1 LDSRFPNIRER
12 NPGKGPAAWFCSE
25 QSHGTRRTAIPHTG
39 QDTTMTTAVAAG
51 IDAGKSYLDVGI
63 EPSRKHFRVANAAA
77 GIEDAIARLQQA
89 KVSKVVLEAIGP
101 FAQVAVRRLV
111 AAGFEVGL
119 INPRRIKAFREAEG
133 KRAKTDR
140 LDARLIARFAVQM
153 TDALRP
159 VPSESQQLLKVL
171 ATRRRQLV
179 EMIAMEKTRLKQ
191 ATDLELCQSH
201 RTAIAVLG
209 AERTRIEADL
219 EARLAA
225 DATAQR
231 RKFVLLSIPGFG
243 PAVSTTLIID
253 LPELGTLD
261 RRAIASLAGLAPH
274 PNQSGTSIGR
284 NQIGG
289 GRPCVRTALYMAG
302 LVASRCNPRF
312 RTEYQAMRANGKPAK
327 VAIIAI
333 ARKLLVLA
341 NSLLKQDCLY
351 DPDYADANIT
361 H

>member
-1 LDSRFPNIRER
+1 MT
-12 NPGKGPAAWFCSE
+12 AAF
-25 QSHGTRRTAIPHTG
+25 
-39 QDTTMTTAVAAG
+39 AAG
-51 IDAGKSYLDVGI
+51 VDAGKRYLDVGI

-77 GIEDAIARLQQA
+77 GIEDAITRLRCA
-89 KVSKVVLEAIGP
+89 GVHKVVLEAIGP
-101 FAQVAVRRLV
+101 FAHAAVRRLV
-111 AAGFEVGL
+111 AEGFEVGL

-159 VPSESQQLLKVL
+159 VPSESQQALKAL

-191 ATDLELCQSH
+191 VVEPWLCESH
-201 RTAIAVLG
+201 RAAIAALTI
-209 AERTRIEADL
+209 ERGRIEADI
-219 EARLAA
+219 ESRLATDQA
-225 DATAQR
+225 AM
-231 RKFVLLSIPGFG
+231 RKMTILISLPGFG
-243 PAVSTTLIID
+243 PAVTTTLITD

-274 PNQSGTSIGR
+274 PSQSGTSTGR

-302 LVASRCNPRF
+302 LVASRCDPRF
-312 RTEYQAMRANGKPAK
+312 RAEYKAMRADGKPAK
-327 VAIIAI
+327 VAIIAV

-341 NSLLKQDCLY
+341 NSLVKHDKLY
-351 DPDYADANIT
+351 DPGYSPQTTI

>member
-1 LDSRFPNIRER
+1 ME
-12 NPGKGPAAWFCSE
+12 AAL
-25 QSHGTRRTAIPHTG
+25 
-39 QDTTMTTAVAAG
+39 AAG
-51 IDAGKSYLDVGI
+51 IDAGKQYLDIGI
-63 EPSRKHFRVANAAA
+63 EPSRKHFRVTNAAA
-77 GIEDAIARLQQA
+77 GIEDVVTRLRGA
-89 KVSKVVLEAIGP
+89 GVRKVVLEAIGP
-101 FAQVAVRRLV
+101 FAQAAVKRLV
-111 AAGFEVGL
+111 AEGFEVGL

-140 LDARLIARFAVQM
+140 LDARLIARFAMQM

-159 VPSESQQLLKVL
+159 VPSENQQALKAL

-191 ATDLELCQSH
+191 VVEPCLCDSH
-201 RTAIAVLG
+201 RAAIAALST
-209 AERTRIEADL
+209 ERKRIEADIKS
-219 EARLAA
+219 RLAA
-225 DATAQR
+225 DQIGL
-231 RKFVLLSIPGFG
+231 RKMEILISLPGFG
-243 PAVSTTLIID
+243 PAITTTLITD

-274 PNQSGTSIGR
+274 PSQSGTSIGR

-302 LVASRCNPRF
+302 LVASRSNPRF
-312 RTEYQAMRANGKPAK
+312 RAEYKAMRADGKPAK
-327 VAIIAI
+327 VAIIAV

-341 NSLLKQDCLY
+341 NSLLKHDQIY
-351 DPDYADANIT
+351 DPEHSLGHAS

>member
-1 LDSRFPNIRER
+1 
-12 NPGKGPAAWFCSE
+12 
-25 QSHGTRRTAIPHTG
+25 
-39 QDTTMTTAVAAG
+39 MTVAVAAG
-51 IDAGKSYLDVGI
+51 IDAGKSYLDIGI
-63 EPSRKHFRVANAAA
+63 EPARRHFRVMNAPA
-77 GIEDAIARLQQA
+77 GIEDAVSRLQQA
-89 KVSKVVLEAIGP
+89 GVDRVVLEAIGP
-101 FAQVAVRRLV
+101 FAQPAVRRLV
-111 AAGFEVGL
+111 AAGFQVAL

-140 LDARLIARFAVQM
+140 LDARLIARFAIRM
-153 TDALRP
+153 SDALRP
-159 VPSESQQLLKVL
+159 LPSESQQELKAL

-191 ATDLELCQSH
+191 TVDPWLCESH
-201 RTAIAVLG
+201 RTAIATLS
-209 AERTRIEADL
+209 AERSRIEANLD
-219 EARLAA
+219 ARLTA
-225 DATAQR
+225 DAAAQR
-231 RKFVLLSIPGFG
+231 RRAILFSIPGFG
-243 PAVSTTLIID
+243 PAVSTTLITD

-312 RTEYQAMRANGKPAK
+312 RAEYRSMRADGKPAK
-327 VAIIAI
+327 VALIAV

-341 NSLLKQDCLY
+341 NTLVKQDRRY
-351 DPDYADANIT
+351 DPAYSGANIT

>member
-1 LDSRFPNIRER
+1 MM
-12 NPGKGPAAWFCSE
+12 AAL
-25 QSHGTRRTAIPHTG
+25 
-39 QDTTMTTAVAAG
+39 AAG
-51 IDAGKSYLDVGI
+51 IDAGKTYLDIGI

-89 KVSKVVLEAIGP
+89 GVGKVVLEAIGP
-101 FAQVAVRRLV
+101 FTQAAVTRLV

-119 INPRRIKAFREAEG
+119 VNPRRIKAFREAEG
-133 KRAKTDR
+133 RRAKTDR
-140 LDARLIARFAVQM
+140 LDARLIARFAVRM
-153 TDALRP
+153 TNALRP
-159 VPSESQQLLKVL
+159 VPTESQQALKAL

-191 ATDLELCQSH
+191 AADPLLCESH
-201 RTAIAVLG
+201 RTAIAALS
-209 AERTRIEADL
+209 AERARIEADID
-219 EARLAA
+219 ARLAA
-225 DATAQR
+225 DAAAT
-231 RKFVLLSIPGFG
+231 RKRAILLSVPGFG
-243 PAVSTTLIID
+243 PAVATTLITD

-274 PNQSGTSIGR
+274 PTQSGTSIGR

-302 LVASRCNPRF
+302 LVAGRCNPRF
-312 RTEYQAMRANGKPAK
+312 RTEYQAMRAEGKPAK
-327 VAIIAI
+327 VAIIAT

-341 NSLLKQDCLY
+341 NSLVKNDRLY
-351 DPDYADANIT
+351 DPAHVAANVT

>member
-1 LDSRFPNIRER
+1 M
-12 NPGKGPAAWFCSE
+12 
-25 QSHGTRRTAIPHTG
+25 TA
-39 QDTTMTTAVAAG
+39 MCAAG
-51 IDAGKSYLDVGI
+51 IDAGKTYLDIGI
-63 EPSRKHFRVANAAA
+63 EPSRKHFRVSNAAV
-77 GIEDAIARLQQA
+77 GIEDAIARLQRA
-89 KVSKVVLEAIGP
+89 GVGKVVLEAIGP
-101 FAQVAVRRLV
+101 FAQPIVTGLV

-119 INPRRIKAFREAEG
+119 VNPRRIKAYREAEG

-153 TDALRP
+153 TEPLRP
-159 VPSESQQLLKVL
+159 VPTASQQALKAL

-191 ATDLELCQSH
+191 VVDPLLCESH
-201 RTAIAVLG
+201 RIAIAVLG
-209 AERTRIEADL
+209 AERVRIEADID
-219 EARLAA
+219 ARLAA
-225 DATAQR
+225 DAAAT
-231 RKFVLLSIPGFG
+231 RKRAILLSVPGFG
-243 PAVSTTLIID
+243 PAVSSTLITD

-274 PNQSGTSIGR
+274 PSQSGTSIGR

-302 LVASRCNPRF
+302 LVAGRCDPRF
-312 RTEYQAMRANGKPAK
+312 KREYAAMRTDGKPAK

-341 NSLLKQDCLY
+341 NSLVKNDSLY
-351 DPDYADANIT
+351 DPTRTDATTIY
-361 H
+361 

>member
-1 LDSRFPNIRER
+1 MT
-12 NPGKGPAAWFCSE
+12 AAY
-25 QSHGTRRTAIPHTG
+25 
-39 QDTTMTTAVAAG
+39 AAG

-77 GIEDAIARLQQA
+77 GIDDAIARLQKA
-89 KVSKVVLEAIGP
+89 AVRKVVLEAIGP
-101 FAQVAVRRLV
+101 FAQAAVTRLV

-119 INPRRIKAFREAEG
+119 VNPRRIKAFREAEG
-133 KRAKTDR
+133 GRAKTDR

-159 VPSESQQLLKVL
+159 VPTESQQALKAL

-179 EMIAMEKTRLKQ
+179 EMVAMEKTRLKQ
-191 ATDLELCQSH
+191 TADPWLCESH
-201 RTAIAVLG
+201 RAAIATLG
-209 AERTRIEADL
+209 AERARIETEI

-225 DATAQR
+225 DAAAT
-231 RKFVLLSIPGFG
+231 RKRTILVSMPGFG
-243 PAVSTTLIID
+243 PAVSATLITD

-274 PNQSGTSIGR
+274 PSQSGTSIGR

-312 RTEYQAMRANGKPAK
+312 RAEYQAMRASGKPAK
-327 VAIIAI
+327 VAIIAV

-341 NSLLKQDCLY
+341 NSLIKNDSLY
-351 DPDYADANIT
+351 DPNRTNANII

>member
-1 LDSRFPNIRER
+1 M
-12 NPGKGPAAWFCSE
+12 
-25 QSHGTRRTAIPHTG
+25 TA
-39 QDTTMTTAVAAG
+39 AVAAG
-51 IDAGKSYLDVGI
+51 IDAGKSYLDIGI
-63 EPSRKHFRVANAAA
+63 APSGKHFRVANVAT

-89 KVSKVVLEAIGP
+89 EVRKVVLEAIGP
-101 FAQVAVRRLV
+101 YAQAAVTQLV
-111 AAGFEVGL
+111 TAGFEVGL

-140 LDARLIARFAVQM
+140 LDARLIARFAVRM

-159 VPSESQQLLKVL
+159 VPTESQRVLKAL
-171 ATRRRQLV
+171 AARRRQLV
-179 EMIAMEKTRLKQ
+179 EMMAMEKTRLKQ
-191 ATDLELCQSH
+191 ATDPWLCESH
-201 RTAIAVLG
+201 RTAIAALG
-209 AERTRIEADL
+209 TERARIEAGLD
-219 EARLAA
+219 ARLAA
-225 DATAQR
+225 DTAAKR
-231 RKFVLLSIPGFG
+231 RRVILLSVPGFG
-243 PAVSTTLIID
+243 PAVSSTLITD

-274 PNQSGTSIGR
+274 PTQSGTSIGR

-312 RTEYQAMRANGKPAK
+312 RAEYRAMRADGKPAK
-327 VAIIAI
+327 VAIIAV

-341 NSLLKQDCLY
+341 NSLAKKDSLY
-351 DPDYADANIT
+351 DPNHANANIV

>member
-1 LDSRFPNIRER
+1 MT
-12 NPGKGPAAWFCSE
+12 AAC
-25 QSHGTRRTAIPHTG
+25 
-39 QDTTMTTAVAAG
+39 AAG
-51 IDAGKSYLDVGI
+51 IDAGKMYLDIGI
-63 EPSRKHFRVANAAA
+63 EPSRKHFRVANEAA
-77 GIEDAIARLQQA
+77 GIEDAIARLQHA
-89 KVSKVVLEAIGP
+89 GVGKVVLEAIGP
-101 FAQVAVRRLV
+101 FAQPVVSRLV
-111 AAGFEVGL
+111 TAGFEVGL
-119 INPRRIKAFREAEG
+119 VNPRRIKAFREAEG

-153 TDALRP
+153 TEALRP
-159 VPSESQQLLKVL
+159 VPTESQQALKTL

-191 ATDLELCQSH
+191 AVDPWLCESH
-201 RTAIAVLG
+201 RTAIAALST
-209 AERTRIEADL
+209 ERARIEADID
-219 EARLAA
+219 ARLAV
-225 DATAQR
+225 DGRST
-231 RKFVLLSIPGFG
+231 RKRTILISLPGFG
-243 PAVSTTLIID
+243 PAVSTTLITD

-274 PNQSGTSIGR
+274 PSQSGTSIGR

-302 LVASRCNPRF
+302 LVASRCDPRF
-312 RTEYQAMRANGKPAK
+312 KREYTAMRAEGKPAK

-341 NSLLKQDCLY
+341 NTLVKNDNLY
-351 DPDYADANIT
+351 DPNHADAGTI

>member
-1 LDSRFPNIRER
+1 M
-12 NPGKGPAAWFCSE
+12 
-25 QSHGTRRTAIPHTG
+25 TAMH
-39 QDTTMTTAVAAG
+39 AAG
-51 IDAGKSYLDVGI
+51 IDAGKTYLDIGI

-77 GIEDAIARLQQA
+77 GIDEVVARLQQA
-89 KVSKVVLEAIGP
+89 DIRKVVLEAIGP
-101 FAQVAVRRLV
+101 FAQPVVTRLV

-140 LDARLIARFAVQM
+140 LDARLIARFAMQM

-159 VPSESQQLLKVL
+159 VPTANQQALKAL

-191 ATDLELCQSH
+191 ATEPLLCESH
-201 RTAIAVLG
+201 RAAIAALTV
-209 AERTRIEADL
+209 ERQRIEADIDT
-219 EARLAA
+219 RLAA
-225 DATAQR
+225 DAAAR
-231 RKFVLLSIPGFG
+231 RKKAILISLPGVG
-243 PAVSTTLIID
+243 PAVSNTLITD
-253 LPELGTLD
+253 LPELGMLD

-274 PNQSGTSIGR
+274 PAQSGTSIGR

-302 LVASRCNPRF
+302 LVASRCDPRY
-312 RTEYQAMRANGKPAK
+312 RAEYQAMRADGKPAK

-341 NSLLKQDCLY
+341 NSLVKSDSLY
-351 DPDYADANIT
+351 DPNRSAANIV